1 MPSFITMASISLCNL
16 TENKHGM
23 YRSVTRFR
31 DPSHCYF
38 TNYISFS
45 SFCVVFKNI
54 YKGHDMC
61 VSPGAFNFV
70 HVQTR
75 VQPKKLR
82 IVQAY
87 LGKISTRSSVFV

>member
-1 MPSFITMASISLCNL
+1 MPSFITMASISLYNL
-16 TENKHGM
+16 TENKHGI

-38 TNYISFS
+38 TNFFFS

-54 YKGHDMC
+54 YKGYDMC
-61 VSPGAFNFV
+61 VCPGAFNFV

-82 IVQAY
+82 IVEAY
-87 LGKISTRSSVFV
+87 LRAVYMR